1 MTFVTTILMSF
12 DDILLNLHNFM
23 GILLWKPCPLFS
35 LAAVVVAF
43 AAAASPA
50 HTRCPTQFQQPHRI
64 QNQVFAPHIS
74 NRFETN
80 EQDVSE
86 EVTDQLASRREQRS
100 TTTSTTMAAS
110 RPLQTG
116 KTLLLAD
123 RPRPPSSRTLFMKSY
138 IWFIAYL
145 KQSERRLLADY

>member
-1 MTFVTTILMSF
+1 MSF

-86 EVTDQLASRREQRS
+86 EVTDQQEG
-100 TTTSTTMAAS
+100 AALNNNINNNGS
-110 RPLQTG
+110 LQT
-116 KTLLLAD
+116 
-123 RPRPPSSRTLFMKSY
+123 PPDSQDAAAGWPT
-138 IWFIAYL
+138 
-145 KQSERRLLADY
+145 